1 MPRLPFISFLN
12 FLLAALLVTT
22 ASADAADHHALH
34 VVRSDA
40 QSLIVELRL
49 PAHAAAQT
57 DLPRLQTGEN
67 MPALPFLA
75 RIFATPP
82 GITPVVRVLD
92 AESVE
97 LTDFD
102 LPNAPA
108 SDTYLPSERAESEY
122 LGVLRGVETHTLRLF
137 PHSYNGARNTLRVYT
152 RLLVEIRFPGAGA
165 SAKTTAPDPLWN
177 PLLNPEQAAA
187 WTQTQAAAKIA
198 QDMWYNPETP
208 WIKLDLDEDGLYRI
222 SPDWLNAFANSAAID
237 PRSFRLF
244 YLGQEQLL
252 HVEGQADGRFDAE
265 DFLLFHGRYR
275 RDDRDFTS
283 LYGRRNTYWVFFLLG
298 IVLYLSVP
306 FTAAQVSVSPSVVWL
321 IYFYAATMIIFT
333 MYGGGF
339 ATIPAYLAD
348 IFGTKYVGGIH
359 GRLLTAWS
367 TAGVLGPL
375 AITSLRESS
384 VNNAINELVTSI
396 DPAAFQT
403 AFGAGID
410 QLEALVAQNS
420 VTIARLMEIAPAG
433 TTDPTSG
440 IYNSTMVLMAAL
452 LGIALISN
460 ALMRPVDPK
469 HHIAENPS

>member
-1 MPRLPFISFLN
+1 
-12 FLLAALLVTT
+12 
-22 ASADAADHHALH
+22 
-34 VVRSDA
+34 
-40 QSLIVELRL
+40 
-49 PAHAAAQT
+49 
-57 DLPRLQTGEN
+57 

-75 RIFATPP
+75 RIFATPT

-137 PHSYNGARNTLRVYT
+137 PHSYNGALNTLRVYT

-187 WTQTQAAAKIA
+187 WTQTPAAAKIA

-252 HVEGQADGRFDAE
+252 HVEGQADGR
-265 DFLLFHGRYR
+265 
-275 RDDRDFTS
+275 
-283 LYGRRNTYWVFFLLG
+283 
-298 IVLYLSVP
+298 
-306 FTAAQVSVSPSVVWL
+306 
-321 IYFYAATMIIFT
+321 
-333 MYGGGF
+333 
-339 ATIPAYLAD
+339 
-348 IFGTKYVGGIH
+348 
-359 GRLLTAWS
+359 
-367 TAGVLGPL
+367 
-375 AITSLRESS
+375 
-384 VNNAINELVTSI
+384 
-396 DPAAFQT
+396 
-403 AFGAGID
+403 
-410 QLEALVAQNS
+410 
-420 VTIARLMEIAPAG
+420 
-433 TTDPTSG
+433 
-440 IYNSTMVLMAAL
+440 
-452 LGIALISN
+452 
-460 ALMRPVDPK
+460 
-469 HHIAENPS
+469 